1 MSNEWDA
8 NIQAIGHLFDR
19 DRAEIAELREQLAAK
34 DNRIAVLDHL
44 LKEVSDNL
52 DASEKELREAQ
63 ETVKRLQ
70 QNFGCPA

>member
-8 NIQAIGHLFDR
+8 NIQAIENIFDR
-19 DRAEIAELREQLAAK
+19 DRAEIAELREQLTAK

-52 DASEKELREAQ
+52 DASEKDLREAQ
-63 ETVKRLQ
+63 EALRRLQ
-70 QNFGCPA
+70 GAFGVPA

>member
-8 NIQAIGHLFDR
+8 NIQAISDSLDR
-19 DRAEIAELREQLAAK
+19 KDREIAIHVEALNAA
-34 DNRIAVLDHL
+34 NRRIAVLDHL

-63 ETVKRLQ
+63 AALKQVHANYGL
-70 QNFGCPA
+70 PA